1 MIATPPEALTTACSN
16 GLDTLLSYSRTAF
29 EGVEKLVEL
38 NLNVVRATL
47 QESAG
52 STRDLMS
59 IKDPQE
65 LLAFQAAQLQPGTEK
80 LVAYSRHLYDIAAQT
95 QAELT
100 RVTEAQLAAGT
111 ERFSALIDS
120 ATRNAPAGSETAVNM
135 VKSALAAAN
144 SAYSSAYDSI
154 NKAARQAVEMAEANV
169 TAATNAAVK
178 STAQAANAPR
188 ARKSA

>member
-1 MIATPPEALTTACSN
+1 MIATIPEDFTSAAAASV
-16 GLDTLLSYSRTAF
+16 DTMFTLSRKAF

-38 NLNVVRATL
+38 HLNVARANL

-52 STRDLMS
+52 RARELLS

-65 LLAFQAAQLQPGTEK
+65 LFSYQAAQFQPGTEK

-95 QAELT
+95 QAEFT
-100 RVTEAQLAAGT
+100 RLAETQMNQGKDRLVAM
-111 ERFSALIDS
+111 IDS
-120 ATRNAPAGSETAVNM
+120 ASKNAPAGSETAVAM
-135 VKSALAAAN
+135 VKSAIAAAN
-144 SAYSSAYDSI
+144 SAYDSM
-154 NKAARQAVEMAEANV
+154 NRAARQAVEMAEANV

-178 STAQAANAPR
+178 TAGQAANSPR

>member
-1 MIATPPEALTTACSN
+1 MIATVPEDFTNAAAANFETMF
-16 GLDTLLSYSRTAF
+16 TLSRKAF

-38 NLNVVRATL
+38 HLNVVRANL

-52 STRDLMS
+52 RTRELMG

-65 LLAFQAAQLQPGTEK
+65 LLSFQAAQLQPGTEK

-95 QAELT
+95 QAEFT
-100 RVTEAQLAAGT
+100 RVAEAQMAQGKD
-111 ERFSALIDS
+111 RFVALIDS
-120 ATRNAPAGSETAVNM
+120 ASKNAPAGSETAVAM
-135 VKSALAAAN
+135 VKSAIAAAN
-144 SAYSSAYDSI
+144 SAYDSM

-178 STAQAANAPR
+178 TAGQAANAPR
-188 ARKSA
+188 ARKTA